1 VKEVKMSEPTISDAG
16 DVSPEAPA
24 TTEDTAVAPE
34 GSAEIKT
41 NPAWQPVL
49 DVLPTSLHEIVAPT
63 LKEWDRGVNE
73 KFREIHSQYE
83 PLKQYQQFA
92 DNGMSIEDLQGAA
105 QLMARLTDDPRAV
118 YDAMTE
124 YYKFGTGPVADAIE
138 ADAEIDPYA
147 DPNAAKVTEL
157 EQQIQQMREQLEG
170 RAQQETMQKEEQELE
185 ESLAALEKSK
195 GAFDR
200 EFVLTQMAAGA
211 TADQAVDSYISLVEK
226 IKTEARKPAAT
237 VIGGGN
243 GAVAAPP
250 DTKSMKPE
258 DRRKYIASVLGSNK
272 G

>member
-1 VKEVKMSEPTISDAG
+1 MTEMSPETPAAVETPTEVSSDSAPVAPSEP
-16 DVSPEAPA
+16 
-24 TTEDTAVAPE
+24 
-34 GSAEIKT
+34 AEIKT

-63 LKEWDRGVNE
+63 LKDWDRGVNE

-83 PLKQYQQFA
+83 PLKPFQEML
-92 DNGMSIEDLQGAA
+92 DSGVSLEEVQGAV
-105 QLMARLTDDPRAV
+105 QLMQRLSEDPRAV

-138 ADAEIDPYA
+138 ANADPELDPYA
-147 DPNAAKVTEL
+147 DPNAQKVQEL
-157 EQQIQQMREQLEG
+157 ERRLAQMQEVLEG
-170 RAQQETMQKEEQELE
+170 RQQQEIMQKEEQELE
-185 ESLAALEKSK
+185 DTLTSLQKEK
-195 GAFDR
+195 GDFDR

-211 TADQAVDSYISLVEK
+211 TAQQAVDSYLSLVEK
-226 IKTEARKPAAT
+226 IKMDARKPTAT

-250 DTKSMKPE
+250 DTKNMKAD
-258 DRRKYIASVLGSNK
+258 DRRRYIAAVLGGNK

>member
-1 VKEVKMSEPTISDAG
+1 MSEPTFEAAG

-24 TTEDTAVAPE
+24 TSDTQPVAPE
-34 GSAEIKT
+34 GSPEIKT

-49 DVLPTSLHEIVAPT
+49 DVLPSSLHEIVAPT
-63 LKEWDRGVNE
+63 LKDWDRGVNE

-83 PLKQYQQFA
+83 PLKPFQEMI
-92 DNGMSIEDLQGAA
+92 DSGVSIEDVQGAV
-105 QLMARLTDDPRAV
+105 QLMARLSEDPRAV

-124 YYKFGTGPVADAIE
+124 YYQFGTGPVADAID
-138 ADAEIDPYA
+138 ADAEVDPYA
-147 DPNAAKVTEL
+147 DPNAQKVTEL
-157 EQQIQQMREQLEG
+157 EQQIKQMQEQLEG
-170 RAQQETMQKEEQELE
+170 RAQQETMQREEQELE

-195 GAFDR
+195 GSFDR

-211 TADQAVDSYISLVEK
+211 TADQAVDSYLSLVEK

-250 DTKSMKPE
+250 DTKSMKPD
-258 DRRKYIASVLGSNK
+258 DRRRYIASMLQGSKEN